1 MILLFVDIASIAKEF
16 IFVHHQFFPLL
27 QEIIIAIQSFLKA
40 HRFISRHRL
49 WKWIWIPGL
58 VYLILFA
65 IGIYFFI
72 RSAHYPINLIFEY
85 TGIKDWMQ
93 GVEAGWLKFLIL
105 FGQIILQVVILL
117 FYFSL
122 FKYFFLIIGSPVFA
136 YLSEKTEAILENKD
150 FPFNLKRFLLDILR
164 GIRIALR
171 NAFWQTMFFI
181 ALFMLSFIPVAGWFM
196 PLLTL
201 FIEFYYLGFSMLD
214 YTNERRGRPVRES
227 IEFINRH
234 KGLAIG
240 NGMIFYLMLSIP
252 VLGWI
257 MAPGYAVIAATL
269 SLQGKE

>member
-1 MILLFVDIASIAKEF
+1 M
-16 IFVHHQFFPLL
+16 L

-58 VYLILFA
+58 VYLILFS

-72 RSAHYPINLIFEY
+72 RSAHYPINIIFEY
-85 TGIKDWMQ
+85 TGIKDWIEN
-93 GVEAGWLKFLIL
+93 VEVGWLRFLIL
-105 FGQIILQVVILL
+105 LGQIVLQVVILL

-122 FKYFFLIIGSPVFA
+122 FKYIFLIIGSPVFA

-150 FPFNLKRFLLDILR
+150 YPFQLKQFLLDILR

-171 NAFWQTMFFI
+171 NAFWQTLFII
-181 ALFMLSFIPVAGWFM
+181 ALFILSFIPVAGWFI
-196 PLLTL
+196 PLITL
-201 FIEFYYLGFSMLD
+201 FIECYYLGFSLLD
-214 YTNERRGRPVRES
+214 YTNERRGKGVAES
-227 IEFINRH
+227 IEFISRH

-240 NGMIFYLMLSIP
+240 NGLIFYLMLAVP
-252 VLGWI
+252 VVGWI
-257 MAPGYAVIAATL
+257 MAPGYAVVAATL